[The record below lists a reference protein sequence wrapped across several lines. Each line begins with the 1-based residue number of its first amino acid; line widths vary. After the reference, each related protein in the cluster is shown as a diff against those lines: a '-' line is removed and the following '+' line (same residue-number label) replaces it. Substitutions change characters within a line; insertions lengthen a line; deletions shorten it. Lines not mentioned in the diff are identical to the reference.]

1 MHTVGKVFMAIG
13 LVILIVGG
21 VLLAVGSNNIDEGVE
36 SLEEDEWALERVTS
50 GSIEIID
57 DDGRGELGFSIF
69 IEGTYE
75 DINGD
80 DVWDFCEEFDQSE
93 GQTDFTTTHSED
105 TTNSFVYAC
114 STDWDW
120 EDERQ
125 EGSKI
130 LVKIGDSA
138 YEYTNGTATV
148 TCASACWVQYDD
160 KVLVDVLDDLGQA
173 AGGFFQSVGGGMLL
187 CCGGVFVVFGLILG
201 VSIGQGGQKITVI
214 QQGGMPMGGQMM
226 PGGQMVQGGQMMQ
239 QTTMQQPVYQQVA
252 QTPVQPQTTMQQPAE
267 QTVWDQNSPENPF

>member
-13 LVILIVGG
+13 LVVLIFGG
-21 VLLAVGSNNIDEGVE
+21 ILLAVGSSNVDEGVG
-36 SLEEDEWALERVTS
+36 SLEEESWALERVTS

-57 DDGRGELGFSIF
+57 DDGKGEIGFSIF

-80 DVWDFCEEFDQSE
+80 SVWDFCEEFDQSE

-105 TTNSFVYAC
+105 TTNSFDYAC

-120 EDERQ
+120 ENERQ

-138 YEYTNGTATV
+138 EEYTNGTATV

-160 KVLVDVLDDLGQA
+160 KVLEDVLDDLGQA
-173 AGGFFQSVGGGMLL
+173 AGGFLQAGAGSLLL

-201 VSIGQGGQKITVI
+201 LTIGEGGQKITVI

-226 PGGQMVQGGQMMQ
+226 QGGQMVQ

-267 QTVWDQNSPENPF
+267 QTVWDQKSPENPF

>member
-13 LVILIVGG
+13 LVILVFGG
-21 VLLAVGSNNIDEGVE
+21 ILLAVGTNNIDEGVD
-36 SLEEDEWALERVTS
+36 SLEENEWALEGVIS
-50 GSIEIID
+50 GSVEIID
-57 DDGRGELGFSIF
+57 DDGEGEIGFTIF

-75 DINGD
+75 DTNGD
-80 DVWDFCEEFDQSE
+80 GIWDFCEEFDQSE

-105 TTNSFVYAC
+105 TSNSFYYAC
-114 STDWDW
+114 STDWGW
-120 EDERQ
+120 EEERQ
-125 EGSKI
+125 DGSKN

-138 YEYTNGTATV
+138 GGYTNGTATV
-148 TCASACWVQYDD
+148 TCASVCWVQYDD
-160 KVLVDVLDDLGQA
+160 KALVDVLDDLGQA

-187 CCGGVFVVFGLILG
+187 CCGGFFVVFGLILG
-201 VSIGQGGQKITVI
+201 VSIGNGQPKITVI
-214 QQGGMPMGGQMM
+214 QQGAGGMPMGGQM
-226 PGGQMVQGGQMMQ
+226 VQ

>member
-1 MHTVGKVFMAIG
+1 
-13 LVILIVGG
+13 
-21 VLLAVGSNNIDEGVE
+21 
-36 SLEEDEWALERVTS
+36 
-50 GSIEIID
+50 
-57 DDGRGELGFSIF
+57 
-69 IEGTYE
+69 
-75 DINGD
+75 
-80 DVWDFCEEFDQSE
+80 
-93 GQTDFTTTHSED
+93 
-105 TTNSFVYAC
+105 
-114 STDWDW
+114 
-120 EDERQ
+120 
-125 EGSKI
+125 GSKI

-214 QQGGMPMGGQMM
+214 QQGGQMM